1 MSALTSEEV
10 DHPLA
15 NDALDLLLVCE
26 EFKSEAML
34 PELVRAE
41 LLERQ
46 GESVRAA
53 KYWQRVVRGAT
64 PRLRDWALLQRAQ
77 SIEGKDPSSA
87 LGLYEQLLSE
97 STDGRYEVEAQL
109 ARAHL
114 LWRVGRP
121 DEALRVC
128 EAALLAS
135 PADARAPELR
145 VRIRRLREEL
155 DRGSLP

>member
-1 MSALTSEEV
+1 
-10 DHPLA
+10 
-15 NDALDLLLVCE
+15 
-26 EFKSEAML
+26 
-34 PELVRAE
+34 
-41 LLERQ
+41 
-46 GESVRAA
+46 
-53 KYWQRVVRGAT
+53 
-64 PRLRDWALLQRAQ
+64 
-77 SIEGKDPSSA
+77 
-87 LGLYEQLLSE
+87 E